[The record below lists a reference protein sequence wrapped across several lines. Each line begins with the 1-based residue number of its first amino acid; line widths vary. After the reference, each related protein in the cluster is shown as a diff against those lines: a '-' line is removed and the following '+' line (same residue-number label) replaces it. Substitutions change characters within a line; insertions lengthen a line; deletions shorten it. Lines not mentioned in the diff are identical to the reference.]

1 MQPKARRSP
10 RPAPRRALAML
21 TILMLL
27 GVFALPFLGAA
38 LAPPSQTL
46 AHAPTSLVMGA
57 LLLWLLALWSITLTL
72 AWPTLA
78 TALQA
83 LPI

>member
-1 MQPKARRSP
+1 
-10 RPAPRRALAML
+10 ML

-27 GVFALPFLGAA
+27 GVFALPFLGATVTS
-38 LAPPSQTL
+38 PSQTL
-46 AHAPTSLVMGA
+46 AQAPTGLVMGA
-57 LLLWLLALWSITLTL
+57 LLLWLLALWSIALTL

-78 TALQA
+78 TALQS

>member
-1 MQPKARRSP
+1 MQPRARRSP
-10 RPAPRRALAML
+10 RPAPRLAPAML
-21 TILMLL
+21 TILTLL
-27 GVFALPFLGAA
+27 GVFALPFVGATIA
-38 LAPPSQTL
+38 SPSQTL
-46 AHAPTSLVMGA
+46 AQAPTSLVMGA

>member
-1 MQPKARRSP
+1 
-10 RPAPRRALAML
+10 ML
-21 TILMLL
+21 KILTLL
-27 GVFALPFLGAA
+27 GVFALPFFGATVA
-38 LAPPSQTL
+38 SPSQTL
-46 AHAPTSLVMGA
+46 AQAPTSIVMAA
-57 LLLWLLALWSITLTL
+57 LLAWLLVLWSIALTI

>member
-1 MQPKARRSP
+1 MLKI
-10 RPAPRRALAML
+10 LA
-21 TILMLL
+21 LL
-27 GVFALPFLGAA
+27 GVFALPFLGAT
-38 LAPPSQTL
+38 LVPPSQTL
-46 AHAPTSLVMGA
+46 AQAPTSLVMAGLLA
-57 LLLWLLALWSITLTL
+57 WLLLLWSIALTL

>member
-1 MQPKARRSP
+1 
-10 RPAPRRALAML
+10 ML
-21 TILMLL
+21 KILTLL
-27 GVFALPFLGAA
+27 GVFALPFLGATIA
-38 LAPPSQTL
+38 SPSRTL
-46 AHAPTSLVMGA
+46 ARTPTSLVMAA

>member
-1 MQPKARRSP
+1 
-10 RPAPRRALAML
+10 ML
-21 TILMLL
+21 TTMMLL
-27 GVFALPFLGAA
+27 GVFALPFLGAT
-38 LAPPSQTL
+38 LASPSQTL
-46 AHAPTSLVMGA
+46 AQTPTSLVMA
-57 LLLWLLALWSITLTL
+57 ALLAWLLLLWSIILTL